1 VLNAL
6 AQLGVCRL
14 GCERAFVSLIDNR
27 NQYVVAEVTK
37 SISLY
42 NTDHHPDDNGLCM
55 GVSALDLVS
64 GICAGAMPCFIG
76 PDGRHNVKTPNM
88 VASPQAFVVND
99 FTLEPHYM
107 GKPYV
112 VASPHMRFYAGVP
125 IRSSAGHVIGAY
137 AVIDSKPHKG
147 LDEQGLL
154 VLAEIATSIMRHLE
168 LLKVQTSH
176 DSALSFLGS
185 LKSFVQGSNTSAG
198 TPGVKPH
205 VERRSS
211 TVGNE
216 RSDGNESHGPF
227 QKHRVAARQNP
238 SMASHDDTESRKK
251 RRNFEPSPQ
260 RSKTPRTP
268 NGVKAPLNEATNGAS
283 ASSAQQHE
291 PPRGS
296 APVAAFGQYG
306 SLLARAADSI
316 RVAMRM
322 DEVLFVDAPSPTS
335 PNAEGSITAKAG
347 APVTAQT
354 LRPSSATQ
362 VETAGPQAAGLNH
375 TLGSKPSRYSTTIEP
390 SRARGNGEYCIS
402 QVLHNEL
409 LSQSPRGDFFN
420 FTTKWA
426 EEVSAFES
434 NGEYNEANGTSLD
447 RSDLVE
453 KESLGNNETSLNDS
467 LQSAFPAAQ
476 SLMFL
481 PLFGSENGDCPFSI
495 VAWSSEDR
503 RILQPEDFA
512 YLGLFGVAIQA
523 EFARII
529 SAIQNRAKSDFI
541 SSISHEVRSPLHGIL
556 GNAELLLECEI
567 EQEQRQMAEMIEKC
581 GRSLLSTME
590 HM

>member
-1 VLNAL
+1 M
-6 AQLGVCRL
+6 
-14 GCERAFVSLIDNR
+14 
-27 NQYVVAEVTK
+27 VAEVTK

-76 PDGRHNVKTPNM
+76 SDGRHDVKTPNM
-88 VASPQAFVVND
+88 VASSQGFIIND

-125 IRSSAGHVIGAY
+125 IRSRAGHVIGAY
-137 AVIDSKPHKG
+137 AVIDSKPRKG

-176 DSALSFLGS
+176 DNALSLLGS
-185 LKSFVQGSNTSAG
+185 LKSFVQGSNTSEG
-198 TPGVKPH
+198 TPGVKAH
-205 VERRSS
+205 VERGSS
-211 TVGNE
+211 AVEDE
-216 RSDGNESHGPF
+216 RADEDELRGAN
-227 QKHRVAARQNP
+227 QKHLIAARQNSP
-238 SMASHDDTESRKK
+238 VASHNDADSRKR
-251 RRNFEPSPQ
+251 RRNFEPSSQ
-260 RSKTPRTP
+260 RSKPPHAP
-268 NGVKAPLNEATNGAS
+268 NGVKASPKEATNGAS

-335 PNAEGSITAKAG
+335 PNAEGSVTAKAG
-347 APVTAQT
+347 APLTAQT

-362 VETAGPQAAGLNH
+362 VETAGPQAAGFNH
-375 TLGSKPSRYSTTIEP
+375 TLGSKPSRP
-390 SRARGNGEYCIS
+390 RGNGEYCIS

-409 LSQSPRGDFFN
+409 LSQSPRGNFFN

-434 NGEYNEANGTSLD
+434 NGEYNEANGTILD

-453 KESLGNNETSLNDS
+453 KESLGNNETNLNDS
-467 LQSAFPAAQ
+467 LQSAFPAAR